1 MSIKENEPVYKN
13 YDAGKAEIN
22 RITYVLLRG
31 ATGSD
36 YAWDVVDSIFED
48 VVEDVF
54 MASAVDETHDCL
66 DFNTDDVRLA
76 IGRVLTER
84 LEVQS

>member
-1 MSIKENEPVYKN
+1 MPNEAVYKN

-22 RITYVLLRG
+22 RIAYALFRG
-31 ATGSD
+31 VAGSD
-36 YAWDVVDSIFED
+36 YAWDIVDSISED
-48 VVEDVF
+48 VIEDVF
-54 MASAVDETHDCL
+54 MASAVDESHDCL

-84 LEVQS
+84 LEAK

>member
-1 MSIKENEPVYKN
+1 MPNEAVYKN

-22 RITYVLLRG
+22 RIAYALFRG
-31 ATGSD
+31 VVGSD
-36 YAWDVVDSIFED
+36 YAWDIVDSISED
-48 VVEDVF
+48 VAENVF
-54 MASAVDETHDCL
+54 TASAVDESRDCL

-84 LEVQS
+84 LEAE